1 MAPTPESSA
10 AGAAV
15 RFTTDTAA
23 DMDPTFPLRVD
34 GVGEACFE
42 QAFPNN
48 ETASTFQSYLRTN
61 LTAEQAIE
69 EALTIVATAPAFD
82 GIDIERVEHPTVTA
96 EVTIQA
102 DLGETLDRMERET
115 AIPDVDGWINRS
127 TDTWHISSGCAGRTL
142 YRTTM
147 SLVDAL
153 GTGVSVCGKC
163 SQEFL
168 KYSREHAERERD
180 GE

>member
-1 MAPTPESSA
+1 MVPTPESSA

-15 RFTTDTAA
+15 RFTTDMAA
-23 DMDPTFPLRVD
+23 DTDPTFPLRVD

-42 QAFPNN
+42 QAFPDN

-61 LTAEQAIE
+61 LTAEQSIE
-69 EALTIVATAPAFD
+69 EALTVVATAPAFN
-82 GIDIERVEHPTVTA
+82 GVDIERVDHPAVTA

-102 DLGETLDRMERET
+102 DPEETLDRMERET
-115 AIPDVDGWINRS
+115 AVPDVDGWINRS

-142 YRTTM
+142 YWTTM

-153 GTGVSVCGKC
+153 GTGVSVCGIC
-163 SQEFL
+163 SKGFL
-168 KYSREHAERERD
+168 KYSHEHAERERG